1 MKIEKMT
8 KEDIPQCL
16 ELLKQL
22 TISGNFDYEEIFE
35 KINSEIFVAKIENK
49 VVGMASIF
57 IEQKLLRFGGKVG
70 HIEDV
75 VVDSDFRGK
84 GIGKKLL
91 EHCISVAKEN
101 NCYKVIL
108 DCDIDN
114 SNFYNKC
121 GFLEYGVCMRKNL

>member
-8 KEDIPQCL
+8 KEDIGECL

-22 TISGNFDYEEIFE
+22 TVAGNFDYEEVFE
-35 KINSEIFVAKIENK
+35 KINSEIFVAKIDNK

-75 VVDSDFRGK
+75 VVDSNFRGK
-84 GIGKKLL
+84 GIGKKF
-91 EHCISVAKEN
+91 CISVAKESK
-101 NCYKVIL
+101 CYKVIL

-114 SNFYNKC
+114 TNFYNKC
-121 GFLEYGVCMRKNL
+121 GFSEYGVCMRKNL